1 MEDEKT
7 AADEALSGSDAIL
20 EGDQVEPVA
29 KKKRR
34 KWPVVAGVVAVV
46 LVAAGAGFWVW
57 HESPAFCNAIC
68 HSPMDPYV
76 ESYESGDE
84 SLMVTA
90 HAREGYTCLQRHEPK
105 IDEQIAEGI
114 KWVSGDFK
122 DPLPKMEYD
131 ETFCLNEACHD
142 MDRAGL
148 EALTDGLAFNPHQNR
163 HGDIACGT
171 CHSAHGPSDLYCGQ
185 CHEEAAAMAP
195 GLGWTVGGASL

>member
-20 EGDQVEPVA
+20 EGDRVEPVA

-90 HAREGYTCLQRHEPK
+90 HAREGYTCLQCHE
-105 IDEQIAEGI
+105 
-114 KWVSGDFK
+114 